1 MKLKNVTYAGA
12 LIAAFAL
19 SACSNDSDSNIV
31 FGNAVSLKGEIAG
44 FQATRVANGESQWQ
58 ADDQLGVYMTKSGET
73 VDKAIAANQQ
83 YKTSTD
89 GTLTA
94 EGSGLLY
101 PQDGNVDFIAYYPYT
116 ATVTNGAIA
125 VDVADQTQ
133 HIDLLYA
140 KSANIAPSK
149 APVNLSFSHKLSYVV
164 LNVTSSDNS
173 DITGLK
179 TVAKGLQTAGSFNLN
194 DQTLTPNSSSIKD
207 ITFNSATDGKTFTG
221 IILPTTSV
229 ADAKLEL
236 SLNGKT
242 VEKALP
248 VSSLESG
255 KKYEIAVDVK
265 GGSEGGTLNVTFGNA
280 TITDWTSGTVTGNV
294 DVDFGQGGETPDPDP
309 QPGKETTIFDETF
322 GGNGDANKQKIS
334 AFTGWSNKDI
344 TYTDETGNA
353 DVRAIAHKTNDNRN
367 ESTKINN
374 VWFPAGKDATLS
386 MAGIKAAGYKKL
398 TLTYE
403 VAANVFNKGTSID
416 LNTLT
421 VTFNGTAVTVPSK
434 VVSYDNKDAN
444 VFFTITVE
452 LPLDKA
458 TDTSTLL
465 FKASADA
472 NTQGLRLTNIKL
484 VGTK

>member
-149 APVNLSFSHKLSYVV
+149 DPVNLSFSHKLSYVV

-255 KKYEIAVDVK
+255 KKYEIPVDVK

-322 GGNGDANKQKIS
+322 GTVEKKANGYWPAVNE
-334 AFTGWSNKDI
+334 FTGYDNKSLTFSDPQQVAGGFEFSNASVRSTTALDAHVWLPASKDSQLQI
-344 TYTDETGNA
+344 SGF
-353 DVRAIAHKTNDNRN
+353 
-367 ESTKINN
+367 ST
-374 VWFPAGKDATLS
+374 T
-386 MAGIKAAGYKKL
+386 GYKTLK
-398 TLTYE
+398 LTYE
-403 VAANVFNKGTSID
+403 ITANKASVDQNIIKIYAGDKEI
-416 LNTLT
+416 
-421 VTFNGTAVTVPSK
+421 TVPSK
-434 VVSYDNKDAN
+434 PISTANKYQ
-444 VFFTITVE
+444 TVE
-452 LPLDKA
+452 LTGLPEA
-458 TDTSTLL
+458 ITSIL
-465 FKASADA
+465 FASSKDL
-472 NTQGLRLTNIKL
+472 NTAGYRIDNIKL